1 MTSIVAKMVSAR
13 TGARMFHSIAL
24 GATSDVHD
32 NGVEEGIDVL
42 KGEIEV
48 KDDTVV

>member
-32 NGVEEGIDVL
+32 SGVAEGIDVL
-42 KGEIEV
+42 EGDGAV